1 MHACISCTYPAPHPG
16 VGIATAKLLYRAVW
30 HVQFPPS
37 LHHHLVQVLPHL
49 LLLLLLTAQARRPL
63 FMEVSSRING
73 LLFRNDIRRVKN
85 ISRRLYF
92 MHGVCSCL
100 HGWLRLS
107 SRRWWCRLHCFCCSI
122 CNKENGYS
130 CVITPYRDTLLCI
143 FSERRKKRH
152 HRHRWLINKLIM
164 YASKYVQRCTNHL
177 QQWSL

>member
-49 LLLLLLTAQARRPL
+49 HLLLLLTAQAHRAL
-63 FMEVSSRING
+63 FMELSSRING
-73 LLFRNDIRRVKN
+73 LLFRNDIGRVKN

-122 CNKENGYS
+122 CIKENCYS
-130 CVITPYRDTLLCI
+130 CVITPYEILCCVSSPKEGKI
-143 FSERRKKRH
+143 KG
-152 HRHRWLINKLIM
+152 IVGGYAKLII
-164 YASKYVQRCTNHL
+164 YASQYVERCTNHL
-177 QQWSL
+177 KQWGL